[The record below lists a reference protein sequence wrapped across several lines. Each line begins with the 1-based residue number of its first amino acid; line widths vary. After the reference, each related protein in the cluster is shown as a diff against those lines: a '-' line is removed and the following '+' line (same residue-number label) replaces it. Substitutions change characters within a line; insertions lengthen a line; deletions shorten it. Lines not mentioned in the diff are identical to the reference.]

1 MAKSRTSYRP
11 AIKVNVHTDKDIQ
24 PGQWTNGKN
33 GRARVLYKREYDQK
47 YIQLQKD
54 AGHRFLKFKK
64 QAPMVREFLL
74 DPHATQMVVDSMT
87 EPKDFER
94 LRILA
99 RAIEL
104 HLEGHDG

>member
-11 AIKVNVHTDKDIQ
+11 AVSVNVRTDKFVQ

-33 GRARVLYKREYDQK
+33 GRARVLYKREYDK
-47 YIQLQKD
+47 KNIQLQKD
-54 AGHRFLKFKK
+54 AGQRFLKFKK
-64 QAPMVREFLL
+64 QAPIVREFLL
-74 DPHATQMVVDSMT
+74 DPHATQMVIDSMT
-87 EPKDFER
+87 ESKDFER